1 MGYIEYKFHDRE
13 KLSEKDIQSIKRM
26 QPIIRE
32 WMEINAFLPSPDRK
46 NTFYKQRETADGVIG
61 AIMSVLSIERDSVA
75 LCDLPFSCVLENCV
89 YIEKNKRYNL
99 MQCLDYSLA
108 AWFFHWID
116 KPIEGYWKGSW
127 MAPEQ
132 DLGQ

>member
-1 MGYIEYKFHDRE
+1 M
-13 KLSEKDIQSIKRM
+13 
-26 QPIIRE
+26 
-32 WMEINAFLPSPDRK
+32 A
-46 NTFYKQRETADGVIG
+46 
-61 AIMSVLSIERDSVA
+61 VLSIERDSVA

-132 DLGQ
+132 DLGQYGLAVAGRSAL

>member
-1 MGYIEYKFHDRE
+1 MGYIEYKFHDRK

-46 NTFYKQRETADGVIG
+46 NTFYKQRGTADGVMG
-61 AIMSVLSIERDSVA
+61 AIMAVLSIERDSVA

-89 YIEKNKRYNL
+89 YIEKNKRFDVLLVMNGEDSIPPL
-99 MQCLDYSLA
+99 QQ
-108 AWFFHWID
+108 
-116 KPIEGYWKGSW
+116 P
-127 MAPEQ
+127 
-132 DLGQ
+132 

>member
-1 MGYIEYKFHDRE
+1 MGYI
-13 KLSEKDIQSIKRM
+13 
-26 QPIIRE
+26 
-32 WMEINAFLPSPDRK
+32 
-46 NTFYKQRETADGVIG
+46 V
-61 AIMSVLSIERDSVA
+61 
-75 LCDLPFSCVLENCV
+75 
-89 YIEKNKRYNL
+89 EKNKRYNL

>member
-1 MGYIEYKFHDRE
+1 
-13 KLSEKDIQSIKRM
+13 
-26 QPIIRE
+26 
-32 WMEINAFLPSPDRK
+32 MEINAFLPSPDRK
-46 NTFYKQRETADGVIG
+46 NTFYKQRGTADGVMG
-61 AIMSVLSIERDSVA
+61 AIMAVLSIERDSVA

-116 KPIEGYWKGSW
+116 KPIEGLMERKLDGARTRFRTIRIGRGGLVGAVNFSG
-127 MAPEQ
+127 AE
-132 DLGQ
+132 